1 MMNYGPILL
10 ARIGSFMGGTGK
22 GELIP
27 VGGGDAIPLIRDTL
41 SMGRRESCDICLRF
55 ANVSGVHCEMTFQD
69 GYWLIRDMGSTNGVK
84 VNGVRVQRKVLHPG
98 DTITIAKRSFT
109 IEYTQ
114 TISKQALAEIME
126 DVEDVMDQ
134 SLLQKAGL
142 EKLEDDSLP
151 KKRRPRKYLIQEE
164 DEEPGPSEAAS

>member
-1 MMNYGPILL
+1 MN
-10 ARIGSFMGGTGK
+10 STSN
-22 GELIP
+22 GELVP

-55 ANVSGVHCEMTFQD
+55 PNISGLHCEMTFQD

-84 VNGVRVQRKVLHPG
+84 VNGTRVQRKVLHPG

-126 DVEDVMDQ
+126 DVEDLMDQ

-142 EKLEDDSLP
+142 EKLDDEKP
-151 KKRRPRKYLIQEE
+151 AKKRRPRKPLVEQE
-164 DEEPGPSEAAS
+164 DEELPGDF